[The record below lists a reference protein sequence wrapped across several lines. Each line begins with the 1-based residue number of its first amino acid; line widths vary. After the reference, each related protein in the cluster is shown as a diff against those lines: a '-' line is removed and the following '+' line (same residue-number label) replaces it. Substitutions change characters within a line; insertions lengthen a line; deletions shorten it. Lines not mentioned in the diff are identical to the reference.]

1 MHKHSKSR
9 SQNRGC
15 RRLSYLELSEL
26 VLELATHKAIEG
38 QNLIKGLVKTKYVP
52 AIAECADNYK
62 SVADAYRRD
71 LSLLKHDQRLANY
84 NVATASDGS
93 NSCEKVLAAVHISIS
108 FTKPTRTTKKISI
121 VLQ

>member
-1 MHKHSKSR
+1 M
-9 SQNRGC
+9 
-15 RRLSYLELSEL
+15 
-26 VLELATHKAIEG
+26 
-38 QNLIKGLVKTKYVP
+38 KTKYVP

-62 SVADAYRRD
+62 SVADAYRRA
-71 LSLLKHDQRLANY
+71 LSLLKHDQRLANN

-108 FTKPTRTTKKISI
+108 LTKPTRTTKKISI